1 MDHLNMALFE
11 IDWKHVVLA
20 IFLLASVVILLVE
33 TWKKIKSIFGI
44 EFKAEREKREEH
56 ELLIKTSKNAIELQA
71 HHDNDVNLLKE
82 QLSDFIA
89 EMRSEITDISTKI
102 DVLKQDTDSRFYAS
116 EEKQNKR
123 VQAEIKDKIAQSYRQ
138 YHAANKISHMELEAL
153 EDLIQTYEDHGGVNS
168 FVHSVVQTEM
178 YTWEITK

>member
-1 MDHLNMALFE
+1 MDNLSMALYE
-11 IDWKHVVLA
+11 IDWKHVALA
-20 IFLLASVVILLVE
+20 LFILASVVILLTE
-33 TWKKIKSIFGI
+33 TWKKIKNIFGI

-56 ELLIKTSKNAIELQA
+56 ELLIKTSQNAIKLQA
-71 HHDNDVNLLKE
+71 HHDEDVILLKNE
-82 QLSDFIA
+82 LASFMA
-89 EMRSEITDISTKI
+89 EMRKEINDISIKI
-102 DVLKQDTDSRFYAS
+102 DTLKKNTDSRFYAS

-153 EDLIQTYEDHGGVNS
+153 EDLIQTYEAHGGVNS

-178 YTWEITK
+178 YTWEEI